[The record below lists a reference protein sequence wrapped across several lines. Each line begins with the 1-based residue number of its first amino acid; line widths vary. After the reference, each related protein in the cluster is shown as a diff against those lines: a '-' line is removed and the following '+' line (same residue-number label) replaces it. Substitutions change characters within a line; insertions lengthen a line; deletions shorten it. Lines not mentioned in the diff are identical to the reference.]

1 MKSLKITWLLPQK
14 NAIYCSK
21 TIQNEIISLIGHHI
35 QKKIL
40 LDIHNGSSI
49 FSVIADEAR
58 DCSNKEQMPLVIRY
72 VNSRKVIQE
81 SFMAFI
87 ECEQGTTGE
96 QMAIL
101 IQDSC
106 NTLGLDFSMCR
117 GQGYDGA
124 GNMAGSVKGAAQRIR
139 SIYPKAM
146 YFHCAAHKLN
156 LSIAQSCQLASV
168 SNMMDAITCLANFF
182 NYSPQRQKS
191 FEVNVAKYPDSLKK
205 NCYHC
210 VEHDG

>member
-1 MKSLKITWLLPQK
+1 MVTGPK

-58 DCSNKEQMPLVIRY
+58 DCSNKEQMPLVIHY

-106 NTLGLDFSMCR
+106 HTLGLDFSMCR

-139 SIYPKAM
+139 SKYPKAI

-156 LSIAQSCQLASV
+156 LSIALSCQLASV
-168 SNMMDAITCLANFF
+168 RNYDGCHYLLSQFF
-182 NYSPQRQKS
+182 QLFTSEA
-191 FEVNVAKYPDSLKK
+191 EVI
-205 NCYHC
+205 
-210 VEHDG
+210 